1 MFTSRRTL
9 LAGAALFGFLASEA
23 ALAQQTAQ
31 TQGGGGLEEIV
42 VTARR
47 REENIQSVPVAV
59 NAFSAEAIREKNI
72 YSVVQLQ
79 ALTPSYNSN
88 NYQGR
93 ESALAPH
100 LRSLPG
106 VRTYFAEAP
115 SPIAG
120 LGAFYDLQNVQVLV
134 GPQGTLFGLNAAGGA
149 VLREPKRPT
158 NEFEGYIQGTYGS
171 YNQREVEGA
180 INVPIVDD

>member
-1 MFTSRRTL
+1 MFGSRHAL
-9 LAGAALFGFLASEA
+9 LAGAALCGFLASEA

-31 TQGGGGLEEIV
+31 TPAAGGLEEIV

-72 YSVVQLQ
+72 VSVVALQ
-79 ALTPSYNSN
+79 QQTPAYNAN
-88 NYQGR
+88 NFQGR
-93 ESALAPH
+93 ESSLTPH

-134 GPQGTLFGLNAAGGA
+134 GPQGTLFGLNAVGGA
-149 VLREPKRPT
+149 VLREPKRPS
-158 NEFEGYIQGTYGS
+158 NQFEGYIQGSYGS
-171 YNQREVEGA
+171 YNQREVE
-180 INVPIVDD
+180 